1 MTEDATQAQSATTA
15 PVTGGTNTVDDDV
28 LEKLAVNAARSV
40 DGVTD
45 LGGDA
50 ARLFNSVLDRVGLDS
65 VGDSTRGASA
75 KVVNGGAV
83 IDMAIVIEA
92 GRTVPEVSEAVRVA
106 VTEAVKAY
114 GLRVDAVNI
123 RVDDVSLSEPTT
135 PPTA

>member
-1 MTEDATQAQSATTA
+1 M
-15 PVTGGTNTVDDDV
+15 
-28 LEKLAVNAARSV
+28 
-40 DGVTD
+40 
-45 LGGDA
+45 
-50 ARLFNSVLDRVGLDS
+50 LDRVGLDS